1 MDGYNFEQQPGRPS
15 PDAFGS
21 TLAAKQRMQLRALGF
36 YIGGA
41 ILLYILLQNLFTLPL
56 SLPALHSKYQ
66 TDALFQNGVDI
77 LVIMASMLPPFLLLS
92 KPMNRVCGRSVPLP
106 LELPQGG
113 ADVLLTIPAGLMF
126 CMAAN
131 LLTDL
136 LVTAVSAFGVELSSP
151 DMALPTGT
159 LGILSSVI
167 RVVLMPAVVEELCL
181 RGVVMQNL
189 RGFGGRF
196 AVITSALCFG
206 LMHCNL
212 IQAPFAFT
220 VGLALGYFVLQTG
233 SLWPA
238 ILIHALNNSISLVFS
253 YLSDVL
259 PVQTLNLA
267 YTLVQGALFGCGA
280 ICFLVY
286 LYRKRENAKLTG
298 DRTALSTRGK
308 YAAFF
313 SAPTMVIAVC
323 AMLYFTSRYVGLS

>member
-1 MDGYNFEQQPGRPS
+1 MDDYDFEQQNRRP
-15 PDAFGS
+15 
-21 TLAAKQRMQLRALGF
+21 TLEEFTADFAAMQRVQLHRLGF
-36 YIGGA
+36 YVGGA
-41 ILLYILLQNLFTLPL
+41 ILLYILLQNLLTLPL
-56 SLPALHSKYQ
+56 ALPALHSKYQ

-92 KPMNRVCGRSVPLP
+92 KPMRKITYQSDPLP
-106 LELPQGG
+106 LEKPQGG

-136 LVTAVSAFGVELSSP
+136 MVTAVSAFGVELSSP
-151 DMALPTGT
+151 DMALPTGA

-167 RVVLMPAVVEELCL
+167 RVVLMPALVEELCL

-189 RGFGGRF
+189 RAFGGWF

-212 IQAPFAFT
+212 IQTPFAFV

-253 YLSDVL
+253 YLSDML
-259 PVQTLNLA
+259 PVQTLNLC
-267 YTLVQGALFGCGA
+267 YTFVQGALFGCGA

-286 LYRKRENAKLTG
+286 LYRKKEDAKLWG
-298 DRTALSTRGK
+298 DRTALATRSK

>member
-1 MDGYNFEQQPGRPS
+1 MNGYDFEQQNRRP
-15 PDAFGS
+15 
-21 TLAAKQRMQLRALGF
+21 TLEEFTADFAAMQRVQLHRLGF
-36 YIGGA
+36 YVGGA
-41 ILLYILLQNLFTLPL
+41 ILLYILLQNLLTLPL
-56 SLPALHSKYQ
+56 ALPALHSKYQ

-92 KPMNRVCGRSVPLP
+92 KPMRKITYQSDPLP
-106 LELPQGG
+106 LEKPQGG
-113 ADVLLTIPAGLMF
+113 SDVLLTIPAGLMF

-136 LVTAVSAFGVELSSP
+136 MVTAVSAFGVELSSP
-151 DMALPTGT
+151 DMALPTGA

-167 RVVLMPAVVEELCL
+167 RVVLMPALVEELCL

-189 RGFGGRF
+189 RDFGGWF

-212 IQAPFAFT
+212 IQTPFAFV

-253 YLSDVL
+253 YLSDML
-259 PVQTLNLA
+259 PIKTINLC
-267 YTLVQGALFGCGA
+267 YTFVQGTLFGCGA

-286 LYRKRENAKLTG
+286 LYRKKEDAQLWG
-298 DRTALSTRGK
+298 DRTALATRRK

>member
-1 MDGYNFEQQPGRPS
+1 MDNYDFEQQNRRP
-15 PDAFGS
+15 
-21 TLAAKQRMQLRALGF
+21 TLEEFTADFAAMQRVQLHRLGF
-36 YIGGA
+36 YVGGA
-41 ILLYILLQNLFTLPL
+41 ILLYILLQNLLTLPL
-56 SLPALHSKYQ
+56 ALPALHSKYQ

-92 KPMNRVCGRSVPLP
+92 KPMRKITYQSDSLP

-113 ADVLLTIPAGLMF
+113 SDVLLTIPAGLMF
-126 CMAAN
+126 CMVAN

-136 LVTAVSAFGVELSSP
+136 MVTAVSAFGVELSSP
-151 DMALPTGT
+151 DMALPTGA

-167 RVVLMPAVVEELCL
+167 RVVLMPALVEELCL

-189 RGFGGRF
+189 RDFGGWF

-212 IQAPFAFT
+212 IQTPFAFT

-253 YLSDVL
+253 YLSDML
-259 PVQTLNLA
+259 PVQTLNLC
-267 YTLVQGALFGCGA
+267 YTFVQGALFGCGA

-286 LYRKRENAKLTG
+286 LYRKKEDAKLWG
-298 DRTALSTRGK
+298 DRTALPARSK